1 VAEDH
6 PMGEQP
12 DIEQG
17 PSLEISQER
26 EALEQEL
33 EALRWENEILRRESE
48 ILRQKLGM

>member
-1 VAEDH
+1 MAEDH

-17 PSLEISQER
+17 PSLEVSQGR

-33 EALRWENEILRRESE
+33 EALRRENEILRQESE
-48 ILRQKLGM
+48 ILRQELGM